1 MFIFLLSV
9 SGNVSVAS
17 FKLTQILNN
26 NIHAGWWSTIATTA
40 SANTYATSVTMT
52 TVTVATTILLSTT
65 NTPTSTSITSTTTI
79 TTSSNNNNKVRINIR
94 TANIHLAALGRR
106 VMFVLSQVTGRRYQ
120 RTKHTEGTYSLT
132 TLIPSD
138 RAEPIMH
145 LTTVSIEE
153 FLILKH
159 SSWALT
165 WAISYTALTDTIPAV
180 SWPSH
185 TKDFRLER

>member
-1 MFIFLLSV
+1 MKYYS
-9 SGNVSVAS
+9 A
-17 FKLTQILNN
+17 
-26 NIHAGWWSTIATTA
+26 A

-79 TTSSNNNNKVRINIR
+79 TTSSNNKVRISIR
-94 TANIHLAALGRR
+94 TANNHLAALGRR
-106 VMFVLSQVTGRRYQ
+106 VMFVLSQVTGGRYQ